1 MFAIRRSSRFVTS
14 INTTVLGARETVN
27 QSSRNLSSP
36 PVLLQIQIRDE
47 RKNQQLLSSFSF
59 STAADPVYDDESPP
73 IFSNLQE
80 EIDDAN
86 ERYRENLAIR
96 DTNDIRGRGVFS
108 LRPFKTGAMVMSS
121 LVLSTQSE
129 RSQYTLQKDWDLHV
143 NLDLPSRFVN
153 HSCDAN
159 IGVRDNDDGGYD
171 FYAMKEIKEGEE
183 LVWDYEM
190 TEWEVGSMD
199 DCLCGA
205 ERCRKKFGGFKKSGD
220 VIKKNYGEFF
230 ADYLKK

>member
-1 MFAIRRSSRFVTS
+1 MFAIRRSKRIITS
-14 INTTVLGARETVN
+14 IKRTILRTSLN
-27 QSSRNLSSP
+27 QSSRNFSSA
-36 PVLLQIQIRDE
+36 PVCLQIKTIYDA
-47 RKNQQLLSSFSF
+47 RKNQQRLSSFT
-59 STAADPVYDDESPP
+59 TAADPIYDDESPQ
-73 IFSNLQE
+73 IFINLQE

-86 ERYRENLAIR
+86 ERYHDILAIR
-96 DTNDIRGRGVFS
+96 DTNDIRGRGLFS
-108 LRPFKTGAMVMSS
+108 LRSFKTGDKVMSS
-121 LVLSTQSE
+121 LVLSSQSE

-143 NLDLPSRFVN
+143 NLDLPSRFAN
-153 HSCDAN
+153 HSCHAN

-171 FYAMKEIKEGEE
+171 FYALEEIKEGTE

-199 DCLCGA
+199 TCLCGC
-205 ERCRKKFGGFKKSGD
+205 ERCRKTFGGFKKSGE